1 MGDHWE
7 YIKILL
13 NVKRSYTLNP
23 YCTDHLEMGGLN
35 YLRVLIMVTE
45 GYCNFSLGVF
55 VKYILLL
62 FFLGKYNVGT

>member
-35 YLRVLIMVTE
+35 YLGVLIWVAE
-45 GYCNFSLGVF
+45 GYCNS
-55 VKYILLL
+55 
-62 FFLGKYNVGT
+62 FFRSFCEVYTLTFLPW